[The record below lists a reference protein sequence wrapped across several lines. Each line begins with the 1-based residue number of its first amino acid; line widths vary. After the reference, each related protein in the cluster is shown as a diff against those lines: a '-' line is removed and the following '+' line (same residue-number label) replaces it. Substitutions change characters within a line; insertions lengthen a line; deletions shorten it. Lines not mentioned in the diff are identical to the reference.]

1 MASSST
7 NTTPLGIDGIVV
19 EDEIVFSLSGLCQ
32 AAGASPA
39 QVLALIDE
47 GVLQPAG
54 DAPAQWVFAGY
65 SLRTTR
71 AALRLNSDLAIG
83 TAGAALVL
91 DLLEE
96 IAALRARLRRVGLA

>member
-1 MASSST
+1 MGNTASYA
-7 NTTPLGIDGIVV
+7 IDGIVV
-19 EDEIVFSLSGLCQ
+19 EEEIVFSLSGLCQ

-39 QVLALIDE
+39 QVLALVDE
-47 GVLQPAG
+47 GVLQPTG
-54 DAPAQWVFAGY
+54 DAPQHWAFAGP

-71 AALRLNSDLAIG
+71 AALRLNADLALG

-96 IAALRARLRRVGLA
+96 IGALRAKLRRAGLE